1 MRTILSACCLAALAF
16 TSCQQYE
23 EPMAPSSR
31 MKSIDV
37 SLKNA
42 VITRGYAGD
51 TKITQGTP
59 VNVKNFKIFLTDA
72 AGNEYTAKTAD
83 GKNDAQSWWS
93 AADLASQAAS
103 AEFHYVDPN
112 CTKVVAVA
120 NIDSDMTFAEYLSF
134 ANLEIG
140 KEQNAQELTLYAE
153 ATLQGPDGQH
163 TDLNED
169 GTTYVSD
176 VYKANLVLK
185 PRVSRFEV
193 DGFRVDF
200 SPTPKYETI
209 QITDLVFQNYYPETT
224 LTTGVESGALVN
236 HMADLTKQADVY
248 NWFNDTTKASDWYWD
263 AFSLTIKSTDAIPA
277 KDTPTPLAYHMFS
290 CNTTPVFV
298 IKLLADGQPAYL
310 YSKGFYSAT
319 EVDSNNNAK
328 KIETFEEGKIYR
340 MSAPGIN
347 NPSDGSIPIND
358 DDIDPMDRCLEISVT
373 VHDWVV
379 DLVYLE
385 F

>member
-93 AADLASQAAS
+93 AADLVSQAAS

-379 DLVYLE
+379 DLVYPE